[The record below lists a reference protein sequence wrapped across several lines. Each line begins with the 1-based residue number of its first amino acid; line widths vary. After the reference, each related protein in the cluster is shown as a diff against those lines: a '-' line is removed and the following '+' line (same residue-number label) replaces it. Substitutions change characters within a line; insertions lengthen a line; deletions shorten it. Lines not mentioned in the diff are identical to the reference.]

1 MCKIFK
7 KALKKKCE
15 ATKICDSIKWEL
27 QFIEP
32 LV

>member
-1 MCKIFK
+1 MSKIFK

-15 ATKICDSIKWEL
+15 ATEIYDSIKQEV
-27 QFIEP
+27 QFLEP